1 MHCLEVRGGIFSCHR
16 STVSHVQNI
25 KNTRERILD
34 INGFCEVNFT
44 CSFYFDNLINE
55 MKLKI
60 VEQGDLIPA
69 QDHLVRL
76 G

>member
-1 MHCLEVRGGIFSCHR
+1 MHRLEEEYFLATGT
-16 STVSHVQNI
+16 TVSHVQNI

-34 INGFCEVNFT
+34 INGFCEVSFT

-69 QDHLVRL
+69 QDHLVQL